1 MNYIIN
7 QIYPFE
13 VLPGDA
19 RDDVFRLKAEMPD
32 GVAEITLPKL
42 QFQKRAG
49 YLAPTQLTC
58 RVKSFDDDGL
68 PVVTHVVPPYV
79 YELYNTKFKKGE
91 IFECEVFYV
100 PAKPEVD
107 SYRIID
113 RNGIFY
119 NLQYSDNI
127 LSKGQIVKCRFVKL
141 TPKYFQFEL
150 VDEVAK
156 FSYFSPE
163 TIFGAIGTR
172 PLLRQFIME
181 HLIETSTDASREIAN
196 QNPLWPVNTARV
208 VLSRLPEWFLEARLQ
223 QRYSVWGCLLN
234 TLRDMLLFLL
244 EGSGYLNGAPAEQ
257 QRNYRRQLTTM
268 VESVEPYRRTLEIIA
283 GGLEVQFVN
292 GLLDKLEKSGYLF
305 HPADQFAV
313 LMLFFRLHPENVGNY
328 MSRIFEGILSRDLDN
343 WKREPFRSAFVEQ
356 FEIYVS
362 QARTKIDALP
372 MAESLGQKARIQ
384 AVVMALALQILLGD
398 ENDNL
403 ERNSSLYYRYIS
415 LLRPNN
421 TRQLLSKSFLALMGV
436 KVNGN
441 LRFEQLKEPNLM
453 MTSAMVTSYD
463 DELQALTTNH
473 LYTNGTI
480 DISVSSEGIA
490 LSQSRR
496 NDIAE
501 SVIPENLMPWLRPQV
516 HVEGVRSLTASK
528 FKKLNEHEL
537 WWGEIEHQLFDSN
550 VPVAALT
557 VDRTMRRA
565 EEDDEVFI
573 VVDSVED
580 TGDGNPVFHCHID
593 DSDYSEGSGVLYR
606 SDIVGY
612 SLRQINE
619 FSFRDNRGRKLF
631 YRARVKRFNPDG
643 TYIFTLENEVKAYTD
658 AYYQAGEE
666 YSVLIAH
673 EARDAAQRFVG
684 YTGFTSDGVSIYVP
698 CSQKEHNFRVGD
710 IISVRLLPATNGIN
724 VFDILGIDDTQS
736 FTKNT
741 AFDCLMQEIAVPEAM
756 EDSEESGSEELL
768 RDPDEILNTDDVREL
783 IEIIRFNAIASTDLM
798 RAYDYL
804 RFAALMARIIADDSL
819 AATLRTHAKLLTL
832 HKDYAT
838 NAKLDPAKLD
848 PLRAPASE
856 NELLGMIFHRL
867 EMVSWLS
874 NQEYTERLYK
884 TVANPASELEG
895 SIARLVLS
903 YNMLMGG
910 ETEVNKSIA
919 DGIRQEIMKKLNVNN
934 EIRMGKH
941 YGSESK
947 YVEFK
952 TSLVFPPVKPG
963 EKMVENPL
971 KQQHN
976 ILTRIAGLLN
986 AEGGHLYLGVNNEGY
1001 EVGMPDD
1008 FRYYERHTVSDG
1020 RYMHKIKDVASLCLF
1035 INHLVTYNFG
1045 ETVARKINIAQD
1057 PEAHKG
1063 VVDIQV
1069 ERSLEPVRIDNELW
1083 VRQTGEVTRLISDE
1097 KSIREFEEERKDL
1110 RLREQ
1115 ISLRAKLEAADEAEE
1130 AEEIIVA
1137 EEQCAPR
1144 DTENEASEE
1153 TAPAEYNAEEP
1164 KADEATIATSM
1175 WRPNVYRSYESD
1187 FVEPYGFLYF
1197 FKDNKLLFSTSDLY
1211 TYPGAD
1217 DCVQTLVIPHD
1228 MENAYLVIGYD
1239 NERAL
1244 RISLSEIYQKAKTS
1258 KTINFNADYDVLF
1271 VALASKDDALV
1282 VMGADSAD
1290 TLWRRA
1296 VKISSIDAN
1305 HLMSKPVRLHESP
1318 INRTFGFE
1326 IADASA
1332 LSHFKDCMSDKLA
1345 PKRFGETMRVKTS
1358 SPDLEYKLKQLI
1370 KDCIPQVN

>member
-1 MNYIIN
+1 MNYIVN

-49 YLAPTQLTC
+49 YIAPSQLSC
-58 RVKSFDDDGL
+58 RVKSFDDNGL

-79 YELYNTKFKKGE
+79 YELYNARFRRGD

-100 PAKPEVD
+100 PAKPAEEP
-107 SYRIID
+107 YRIID

-119 NLQYSDNI
+119 NLQYTDNI

-141 TPKYFQFEL
+141 TPNYFQFEL

-156 FSYFSPE
+156 FTFFSPE
-163 TIFGAIGTR
+163 TIFDAIGTR
-172 PLLRQFIME
+172 SLLRRFIME
-181 HLIETSTDASREIAN
+181 RLIDESTEARREISN
-196 QNPLWPVNTARV
+196 QNPLWPVNTARTI
-208 VLSRLPEWFLEARLQ
+208 LARMPEWFLTAKLQ
-223 QRYSVWGCLLN
+223 QCHRVCEELLD
-234 TLRDMLLFLL
+234 TLRDTLLFLL
-244 EGSGYLNGAPAEQ
+244 EGSGYLNAAPAEQ

-268 VESVEPYRRTLEIIA
+268 VESVAPYRRTLEIIA
-283 GGLEVQFVN
+283 GGCEDQFVN

-313 LMLFFRLHPENVGNY
+313 LMLFFRLHPEKVGNY

-356 FEIYVS
+356 FEIYVR

-398 ENDNL
+398 ENDNINS
-403 ERNSSLYYRYIS
+403 NSSLYYRYIS

-436 KVNGN
+436 KVHGN
-441 LRFEQLKEPNLM
+441 LRFEQLKEPNMM
-453 MTSAMVTSYD
+453 MTSAMVMPYTG
-463 DELQALTTNH
+463 ELQALTTNH
-473 LYTNGTI
+473 LYTNGMI
-480 DISVSSEGIA
+480 DISVSSEGVVV
-490 LSQSRR
+490 SQSRR
-496 NDIAE
+496 NDVTE
-501 SVIPENLMPWLRPQV
+501 SAIPENLMPWLRPQV

-528 FKKLNEHEL
+528 IKKLDEHEL
-537 WWGEIEHQLFDSN
+537 WWGDIEHQLFDSN
-550 VPVAALT
+550 EPVPVLP

-573 VVDSVED
+573 VVDSVDD

-593 DSDYSEGSGVLYR
+593 DSDYSEGSGLLYR
-606 SDIVGY
+606 SEVVGY

-619 FSFRDNRGRKLF
+619 FSFRDETGRKLV
-631 YRARVKRFNPDG
+631 YRARVKRLNPDG
-643 TYIFTLENEVKAYTD
+643 TYIFSLANEVKTYTD
-658 AYYQAGEE
+658 AYYQTGEE

-673 EARDAAQRFVG
+673 EAHDAAQRFVG

-698 CSQKEHNFRVGD
+698 CSQKEHDYHVGD
-710 IISVRLLPATNGIN
+710 IITVRLLPPTDGTKAFEI
-724 VFDILGIDDTQS
+724 IGIDDTKS

-741 AFDCLMQEIAVPEAM
+741 AFDCLMQEIALPDAEEDADEA
-756 EDSEESGSEELL
+756 GSDGLL

-783 IEIIRFNAIASTDLM
+783 IEIFRFNAIASTDLM
-798 RAYDYL
+798 QAYDYL
-804 RFAALMARIIADDSL
+804 RFAALLARIIADESL
-819 AATLRTHAKLLTL
+819 ASTLRTHARLLGL

-838 NAKLDPAKLD
+838 NARLDPAKLE
-848 PLRAPASE
+848 PLRGPASE
-856 NELLGMIFHRL
+856 DALLGMIFYRL

-874 NQEYTERLYK
+874 NPDYTERLYR
-884 TVANPASELEG
+884 TVAEPASELEG

-903 YNMLMGG
+903 YNMLMSGPN
-910 ETEVNKSIA
+910 EVNKTIA

-934 EIRMGKH
+934 EIRTGKH

-963 EKMVENPL
+963 EKMVENPAR
-971 KQQHN
+971 QQHN

-1001 EVGMPDD
+1001 EAGMPDD

-1020 RYMHKIKDVASLCLF
+1020 RYMHKIKDVPSLCLF

-1045 ETVARKINIAQD
+1045 DTIARKINIVQD
-1057 PEAHKG
+1057 PEAQKG
-1063 VVDIQV
+1063 VVDIQI

-1097 KSIREFEEERKDL
+1097 KSIREFEEERKEL

-1115 ISLRAKLEAADEAEE
+1115 IALHAKTEE
-1130 AEEIIVA
+1130 AEDDDAVMESDGDVMNDDSAPVPVTEELPQPVA
-1137 EEQCAPR
+1137 V
-1144 DTENEASEE
+1144 
-1153 TAPAEYNAEEP
+1153 EEP
-1164 KADEATIATSM
+1164 RPDSQVLATSL
-1175 WRPNVYRSYESD
+1175 WRPNVYRSYEPE

-1211 TYPGAD
+1211 IYPGAD
-1217 DCVQTLVIPHD
+1217 DCVQTLVIPHGL
-1228 MENAYLVIGYD
+1228 ENGYLVIGYD

-1244 RISLSEIYQKAKTS
+1244 RIPLAEIYQKVKTT
-1258 KTINFNADYDVLF
+1258 KTVCFNADYEVRY
-1271 VALASKDDALV
+1271 VSLASKDDALI

-1332 LSHFKDCMSDKLA
+1332 LSHFKDCMADRLPA
-1345 PKRFGETMRVKTS
+1345 RRFGETMRVKSTS
-1358 SPDLEYKLKQLI
+1358 SDLAYKLQLLV